1 MNGIR
6 IIPKL
11 DIKNSNLVKG
21 IQLEGLRVL
30 GSPKYF
36 MNKYFKDGADEIIYH
51 DVIASLYKKNMLG
64 KLVSETAKKNFIPLS
79 VGGGIT
85 SLNQIENLLKN
96 GADRVFF
103 NSINFSDNNFLYKA
117 CKEFGSS
124 TIILSIEVMNLEN
137 KFVCFYNYGRD
148 ISKYTLKDMI
158 NFSNDNG
165 VGEILITS
173 IEDDGAGNGFNLN
186 IAENIESNCKIP
198 YMLCGGFSKL
208 EHFIKILDICLPS
221 AFVLSSVL
229 HYSNID
235 HNHKTQV
242 DGNLD
247 FLTNEV
253 NFLDFQKL
261 TIGQIKK
268 KLRLQ
273 KK

>member
-1 MNGIR
+1 MNNSNIR

-11 DIKNSNLVKG
+11 DIKNLNLVKG

-36 MNKYFKDGADEIIYH
+36 INKYSKDGADEIIYH

-64 KLVSETAKKNFIPLS
+64 KLVSEAAKKNFIPLS

-85 SLNQIENLLKN
+85 NLNQIENLLKN

-103 NSINFSDNNFLYKA
+103 NSANFSNKNFLYEA

-137 KFVCFYNYGRD
+137 KFLCFYNYGRD
-148 ISKYTLKDMI
+148 VSKYTLKDMI

-173 IEDDGAGNGFNLN
+173 IQDDGVGNGFNLN
-186 IAENIESNCKIP
+186 IAENIESICKIP

-208 EHFIKILDICLPS
+208 EHFNKILDICFPS
-221 AFVLSSVL
+221 AFVLSSLL
-229 HYSNID
+229 HYSNI
-235 HNHKTQV
+235 NRNYKTKV

-247 FLTNEV
+247 FLNNEI
-253 NFLDFQKL
+253 NFLDFGKL
-261 TIGQIKK
+261 TISQIKK
-268 KLRLQ
+268 NLK
-273 KK
+273 